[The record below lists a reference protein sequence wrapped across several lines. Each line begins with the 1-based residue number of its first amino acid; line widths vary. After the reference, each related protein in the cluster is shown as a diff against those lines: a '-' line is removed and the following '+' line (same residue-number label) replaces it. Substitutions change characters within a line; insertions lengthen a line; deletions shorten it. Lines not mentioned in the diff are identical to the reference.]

1 VSYYWHFREEY
12 GRKKQK
18 RVRNTFLLSIKKE
31 MHKLVAFLGGMM
43 KLESAKTSSMSKD
56 RH

>member
-1 VSYYWHFREEY
+1 
-12 GRKKQK
+12 
-18 RVRNTFLLSIKKE
+18 
-31 MHKLVAFLGGMM
+31 MPKLGAFLGGMM